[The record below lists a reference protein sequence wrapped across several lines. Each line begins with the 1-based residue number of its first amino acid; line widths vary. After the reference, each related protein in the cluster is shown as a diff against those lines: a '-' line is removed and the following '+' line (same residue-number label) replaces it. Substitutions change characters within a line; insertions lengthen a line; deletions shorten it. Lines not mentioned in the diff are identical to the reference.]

1 VYLLARA
8 MTGLPEQK
16 VSQVLKDRW
25 ATWLNGRTT
34 SAQLAAA
41 LGIQVPG
48 GPLPPYPKP

>member
-1 VYLLARA
+1 
-8 MTGLPEQK
+8 MTGLPERK

-41 LGIQVPG
+41 LGIQMPTA
-48 GPLPPYPKP
+48 PPHP